1 MRVSE
6 YTSGSREE
14 YGRSLPHDNVAE
26 QSVLGGMLLSKDAI
40 ADVVEVL
47 RGVDFYKPAHE
58 SVYDAVISLY
68 GRGEPADAITVGDEL
83 TKRGEIERIGGV
95 AYLHSL
101 IASVPT
107 AANAGFYAEIV
118 RERAV
123 LRRLVE
129 AGTKIAQLGYSQ
141 DGEVDD
147 IVNEAQGEI
156 YQVAERRTSEDY
168 VVLSD
173 VMEAAVDEIEAA
185 GNREGMQGVPT
196 GFIELDELTHGF
208 QGGQMIVIAAR
219 PAMGKS
225 TFALDIARSA
235 SIKHNM
241 TSVIFSLEM
250 SRNEIAMR
258 LLAAE
263 GTLQM
268 QDLRAGTLQDEQWA
282 KIAQIMGKMDSA
294 PLFIDDSPNMSL
306 MEIRAKCRRLKQKH
320 DLKLVVLD
328 YLQLMSSGKKVES
341 RQQEVSEFSRA
352 LKLLAKELEVP
363 VIALSQLNRGS
374 EQRTD
379 KKPQVSDLR
388 ESGCLTGDTR
398 ILRADTGAETTMRE
412 LYESGEKDVPVWALA
427 DDLRYVQRPMTH
439 VFSTGVKPVLRLRL
453 ASGREV
459 RATANHKFFTYTGW
473 RALGDL
479 GVGDRLGIPRHV
491 GAPVSSAAMNDA
503 EVSALG
509 AQLAGLS
516 TVPVSVFGLPK
527 DQVRLLL
534 SSAWSASGSVS
545 EAGSAECGEV
555 SLTTTSPA
563 AADAVARLLLRFGIV
578 GTVSTAR
585 GAAASV
591 VSIDEFEDQLMF
603 LEQIPVD
610 GESAVAA
617 AQLRSALRAAKAEKS
632 APSSGGMYNAWDE
645 VRSFLENRGSSSE
658 DSSVFAAAGGGTATM
673 TRPLQSRLEDVISAL
688 DTHDL
693 DMMAMNDLYWD
704 RIVSI
709 EDDGVEEVF
718 DATVVGAHNF
728 VANGVTVHNSIEQDA
743 DMVILLHRED
753 VYDKESPRA
762 GEADVIVAKHR
773 NGPTK
778 TIVVAF
784 QGHYSRFANMALEGF

>member
-58 SVYDAVISLY
+58 SIYDAVISLY

-168 VVLSD
+168 VVLSE
-173 VMEAAVDEIEAA
+173 VMESAVDEIEAA

-398 ILRADTGAETTMRE
+398 ILRADTGAETTMRD

-439 VFSTGVKPVLRLRL
+439 VFSTGVKPVYRLRL

-459 RATANHKFFTYTGW
+459 RATANHKFFTYAGW
-473 RALGDL
+473 RALADL
-479 GVGDRLGIPRHV
+479 DAGDRLGIPRHV
-491 GAPVSSAAMNDA
+491 GAPASSVVMDDA
-503 EVSALG
+503 DVSALG

-516 TVPVSVFGLPK
+516 TVPASVFGLPK

-545 EAGSAECGEV
+545 EAGSAECGEI
-555 SLTTTSPA
+555 SLATTSRA

-578 GTVSTAR
+578 GTVSSAS

-610 GESAVAA
+610 GESAMAA
-617 AQLRSALRAAKAEKS
+617 AQLRSALRASKAEKS

-645 VRSFLENRGSSSE
+645 VRSLLENRGSASE
-658 DSSVFAAAGGGTATM
+658 DSSVSAVAGGGTATM
-673 TRPLQSRLEDVISAL
+673 TRPPQSRLEEVISAL

-709 EDDGVEEVF
+709 EEDGVEEVF